1 MIIPFLNT
9 FIKNDIDINDA
20 RMFFLLLIIDTVIGY
35 FLSYK
40 LCIINVAQEG
50 YKISIAAT
58 LSKLMISGLQYLMLE
73 FFPSYYL
80 YLLIQLT
87 INFIYL
93 VLMNYYVNNKYNW
106 LKTTNGVI
114 NIEEKKLLTKNIKAL
129 FLHKIGGVLVMGTD
143 NIIISYYISLSI
155 VGIINS
161 YFMVIGALQTIISS
175 AISGVTASIG
185 NLLTEGKTENSYNVH
200 KKLFF
205 MSFWVVSFVTISLS
219 NTILQ
224 FVQLWLG
231 EDQKI
236 DNFTLS
242 IILINFYFILMRGSV
257 ERFKEGGGIYYQ
269 DRYAPLF
276 ELTINLLASVTLV
289 NIIGLPGVFIG
300 TLLSNLLVIF
310 WVKPKMVY
318 KYVFNKKL
326 SKYFLMYFKY
336 LFIGIFPL
344 IITHIITSSLK
355 EIINIYAFLANCF
368 INVLIINLFYLL
380 LFRKSDEFLYFK
392 KLTIE
397 VLNRIKVFICN
408 KKTKIN
414 LTIR

>member
-1 MIIPFLNT
+1 MNT